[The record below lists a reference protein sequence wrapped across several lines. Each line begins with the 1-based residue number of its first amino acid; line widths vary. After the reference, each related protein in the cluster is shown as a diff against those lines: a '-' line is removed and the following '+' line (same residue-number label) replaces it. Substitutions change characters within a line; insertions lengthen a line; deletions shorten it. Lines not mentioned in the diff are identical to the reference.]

1 MGQFRQRIRSRN
13 MIKITA
19 AFALMASN
27 LVLGEI
33 GKEEVIMVEQLAFRQ
48 CDTDGN
54 HCLSWEEVDKCEE
67 TFGPM
72 LIQQGLELP
81 SQDDFNAIDAVC
93 SHDNCM
99 TYLEWE
105 ISVGLTK
112 QGCDGESTGES
123 SEESDESN
131 GESSEKSDESSGES
145 SEKSE

>member
-1 MGQFRQRIRSRN
+1 
-13 MIKITA
+13 
-19 AFALMASN
+19 
-27 LVLGEI
+27 
-33 GKEEVIMVEQLAFRQ
+33 MVEQLAFRQ

-93 SHDNCM
+93 NHDNCM

-112 QGCDGESTGES
+112 QGCDGEFSGEYDECSRES

-145 SEKSE
+145 SEKSEE

>member
-1 MGQFRQRIRSRN
+1 
-13 MIKITA
+13 
-19 AFALMASN
+19 
-27 LVLGEI
+27 
-33 GKEEVIMVEQLAFRQ
+33 MVEQLAFRQ

-112 QGCDGESTGES
+112 QGCDGEYSGEYDESSEES

-145 SEKSE
+145 SEKSDE

>member
-1 MGQFRQRIRSRN
+1 MG
-13 MIKITA
+13 
-19 AFALMASN
+19 N

-72 LIQQGLELP
+72 LIQQGLELL

-93 SHDNCM
+93 NHDNCM

-112 QGCDGESTGES
+112 QGCDGEYSGESDESSGES
-123 SEESDESN
+123 SEESDES
-131 GESSEKSDESSGES
+131 SGEFLRNLRIIFS
-145 SEKSE
+145 YL